1 MSLSEINEG
10 REPAFA
16 NPYTCFAADADPSDE
31 DALLSFAEVHLKY
44 KDKIYNFILNK
55 VKDLDDAEELAS
67 ATFFNAYKHFTR
79 FRGECKISTWL
90 WQIAANQCKNKFR
103 ERDRRHKH
111 EAGSLDAPL
120 ELRGGTIQRKAL
132 REVVDPSLLP
142 DEVVLHDT
150 SLHIIFS
157 QIEKLPE
164 NYRTVIVMCD
174 LDEMSYQDIS
184 NKLNISLQSTK
195 TRIHRGRILLR
206 KRLKALLWE

>member
-1 MSLSEINEG
+1 MSLPKINE
-10 REPAFA
+10 ESDPAFA

-31 DALLSFAEVHLKY
+31 DALLSFVEVHLKY

-55 VKDLDDAEELAS
+55 VKDVDDAEELTS

-90 WQIAANQCKNKFR
+90 WQIAANLCKNKFR

-111 EAGSLDAPL
+111 EAGSLDAPP
-120 ELRGGTIQRKAL
+120 ELYGRRQAL
-132 REVVDPSLLP
+132 QEVVDPTLRP
-142 DEVVLHDT
+142 DELVLHDT

-195 TRIHRGRILLR
+195 TRIHRGRLLLR
-206 KRLKALLWE
+206 KRLKALLYD